1 MDSTQQIWAAV
12 LSSAGF
18 FTFLTVIATGVGK
31 HLNGTA
37 GRERIR
43 NMGMKEQRNEAW
55 AEAAK
60 SDALADREA
69 HNRRLT
75 EEYASQLRRL
85 LMERHGVQEDQL
97 PPWPALK
104 KPPPENQESS

>member
-1 MDSTQQIWAAV
+1 MDSTQQLWAAV

-18 FTFLTVIATGVGK
+18 FTFLGIVATGIGK
-31 HLNGTA
+31 HITGTA

-60 SDALADREA
+60 SDIRADREA

-75 EEYASQLRRL
+75 EEYASGLRRDL
-85 LMERHGVQEDQL
+85 LELGVPEDKL
-97 PPWPALK
+97 REWPTLK
-104 KPPPENQESS
+104 KPPPEKDTP

>member
-18 FTFLTVIATGVGK
+18 FTFVTFVVTGVGK
-31 HLNGTA
+31 HINGTA

-55 AEAAK
+55 AEASKA
-60 SDALADREA
+60 DIRADREA
-69 HNRRLT
+69 HNRRLIQ
-75 EEYASQLRRL
+75 EYASGLRRDL
-85 LMERHGVQEDQL
+85 LELGVPEEKL
-97 PPWPALK
+97 RAWPALK
-104 KPPPENQESS
+104 QPPQEETQ

>member
-18 FTFLTVIATGVGK
+18 FTFLGIVATGIGK
-31 HLNGTA
+31 HINGTA

-55 AEAAK
+55 AEASRA
-60 SDALADREA
+60 DARADREA
-69 HNRRLT
+69 YNRRRT
-75 EEYASQLRRL
+75 EEYASGLRRDLLERGVPEEQLR
-85 LMERHGVQEDQL
+85 E
-97 PPWPALK
+97 WPELK
-104 KPPPENQESS
+104 KPPPEEMP

>member
-43 NMGMKEQRNEAW
+43 NMGMKEQRKEAW

-60 SDALADREA
+60 ADATADLEA
-69 HNRRLT
+69 HNRRLIQ
-75 EEYASQLRRL
+75 EYASGLRRDL
-85 LMERHGVQEDQL
+85 LELGVPEDKL
-97 PPWPALK
+97 RPWPTLK
-104 KPPPENQESS
+104 KPPPEKDKP